1 MASRLTRLLWPER
14 MALAAYAALMSVA
27 TPLLRL
33 KLWRRAQREPA
44 YATQVHERFAR
55 YEAAAPPPG
64 CVWVHAV
71 SLGET
76 RAAAVLLR
84 ELRALHPG
92 VPVLLTH
99 GTATGRAQGEGLLQ
113 PGDMQAWLPWDTPSA
128 VRRFLAHFRPRVGV
142 LMETEVWPAL
152 VQGCADA
159 GVPLVLA
166 NARLNARSFGRAQ
179 RLAWLSGP
187 AYRHLSAVLA
197 QGDDDAQRLAAL
209 GAPVSGVFG
218 NLKFDIEADAAQA
231 AVGRGWRARVAPAS
245 AKTPPARPVVM
256 LASSREGEEA
266 LWLQGVADAVAH
278 GASAGHPPLSDG
290 LWLVVPRH
298 PQRFD
303 EVHRLLTDAGWWVT
317 RRSAL
322 NDDATVPS
330 EGGRSNAPQALLG
343 DSVGEMQAYYAM
355 ADVALL
361 GGSFAPL
368 GGQNLIEALAC
379 GCPVVM
385 GPHTFNFAD
394 AARQA
399 VECGAAWQEADL
411 PQALRRVQWL
421 LGTEQGR
428 VALVQARR
436 TGLELVA
443 AGRGAARKQAQA
455 IADAAAVAAVRPLS
469 VPPAS

>member
-1 MASRLTRLLWPER
+1 MAIRTTRLSWSQRLAFAGYAVLMRLT
-14 MALAAYAALMSVA
+14 A
-27 TPLLRL
+27 PLLRI
-33 KLWRRAQREPA
+33 KLWHRARREPA
-44 YATQVHERFAR
+44 YAVQVHERFAR
-55 YEAAAPPPG
+55 YRGAAPGPG

-84 ELRALHPG
+84 ELRALYPG

-99 GTATGRAQGEGLLQ
+99 GTATGRAQGQGLLQ
-113 PGDMQAWLPWDTPSA
+113 PGDMQAWLPWDTPGA

-152 VQGCADA
+152 VQGCARA

-166 NARLNARSFGRAQ
+166 NARLNPRSAQ
-179 RLAWLSGP
+179 RARQLRWLSGP
-187 AYRHLSAVLA
+187 AYRGVSAVLA
-197 QGDDDAQRLAAL
+197 QGTDDAQRLATL
-209 GAPVSGVFG
+209 GASVAGVFG
-218 NLKFDIEADAAQA
+218 NLKFDVEADAAQA
-231 AVGRGWRARVAPAS
+231 AQGRAWRAQALAS
-245 AKTPPARPVVM
+245 APGRQVVM

-266 LWLQGVADAVAH
+266 LWLQQRAAWPADV
-278 GASAGHPPLSDG
+278 

-303 EVHRLLTDAGWWVT
+303 EVHRLLVAAGGAVT

-322 NDDATVPS
+322 P
-330 EGGRSNAPQALLG
+330 PQAQAVAPRDGEHGAEALPMWMG

-355 ADVALL
+355 SDLALL

-385 GPHTFNFAD
+385 GPHTYNFAE
-394 AARQA
+394 ASRQA
-399 VECGAAWQEADL
+399 VQAGAAWQEADM
-411 PQALRRVQWL
+411 PAALRRVAWL
-421 LGTEQGR
+421 LHTAEGR
-428 VALVQARR
+428 MALSQARER
-436 TGLELVA
+436 GLALVA
-443 AGRGAARKQAQA
+443 AGRGSACQQAQA
-455 IADAAAVAAVRPLS
+455 IAAIAGAGR
-469 VPPAS
+469 